1 MIQINEELVKKLM
14 AIADA
19 NDDDDYIFDIKRDVI
34 EQLKNDNGFDDDA
47 LYDFLREVDEL
58 KNEILEE
65 KE

>member
-19 NDDDDYIFDIKRDVI
+19 NDDDNYIFDIKRDVI

-65 KE
+65 EE